1 MYKIKNYITLIIQIV
16 FLLSIFNPIYAKN
29 INKKYD
35 ADSFSNYFSG
45 ILSLQD
51 KNFENSYKYLKPLK
65 GLEDEHLFYATLYQ
79 QSLVN
84 LGRYDEAFSYAK
96 NLEKR
101 KIDDDKSNL
110 IIGVYY
116 LKDNNKK
123 LAKKYFKKFKE
134 KNENFFSTSLN
145 NWLLFTE
152 TDMRE
157 ALAANK
163 NTSKKFNLKEG
174 NQLEKIQEAFI
185 HCHFNST
192 ITEKV
197 FENIDSK
204 TNVDFSRYYFFYANY
219 LFNKNDKIKS
229 ENIIDHSLNL
239 YPEKIILSQFKKEI
253 NSKKKKE
260 FSNQFSCQSL
270 PNIVAETFY
279 IISNVLSSQ
288 GAYNLSNLYLNL
300 AIYLNPNFISYKAL
314 KAENLFDTKNYKKS
328 KIIYDEMYKK
338 DFAYGWHSSKRIA
351 AILEIQEKKE
361 ESFKFLSDSFKKNKD
376 HDIYEILDYAN
387 FLKNKKKYVDSIK
400 HYSQILNQIKSSH
413 VLFPSVSQGRG
424 EAYERLGKWKEA
436 EKDLLNSLNAS
447 PDQAYV
453 LNYLAYTWI
462 EKGIKLEQSLEM
474 LRKAN
479 ELKNNDGYII
489 DSLGWALFKL
499 KKYKEA
505 KDYLQLAVIKMPSDP
520 IINDHFGDSLWMNNQ
535 IIQARYYWN
544 YVLKLKKTDKK
555 LKDSIRKKL
564 TEGLD
569 IS

>member
-1 MYKIKNYITLIIQIV
+1 MYKIKNYITLIIQII

-79 QSLVN
+79 QSLIN

-116 LKDNNKK
+116 LKQNNKK

-145 NWLLFTE
+145 NWLLFSE
-152 TDMRE
+152 TDMRD
-157 ALAANK
+157 ALIVNK
-163 NTSKKFNLKEG
+163 QTSKKFNLKEG

-185 HCHFNST
+185 HCHFNSI
-192 ITEKV
+192 ITEQV

-204 TNVDFSRYYFFYANY
+204 TNIDFSRYYFFYANY
-219 LFNKNDKIKS
+219 LFNKNNKIKS
-229 ENIIDHSLNL
+229 ENIIDYSLNL

-253 NSKKKKE
+253 NSKRKKE

-270 PNIVAETFY
+270 PNIVAETLY
-279 IISNVLSSQ
+279 IISNVFSSQ

-300 AIYLNPNFISYKAL
+300 AIYLNPNFVSYKAL
-314 KAENLFDTKNYKKS
+314 KAENLFGTKNYKKS

-361 ESFKFLSDSFKKNKD
+361 ESYKFLSNSFKKKKNP
-376 HDIYEILDYAN
+376 DIYEILDFAN
-387 FLKNKKKYVDSIK
+387 YLKNKEEYKNSIEY
-400 HYSQILNQIKSSH
+400 YSKILKQIENSH
-413 VLFPSVSQGRG
+413 VLYPGVSQKRG
-424 EAYERLGKWKEA
+424 EAYERSGKWKEA
-436 EKDLLNSLNAS
+436 EKDLLNSLNVS

-462 EKGIKLEQSLEM
+462 EKGIKLKQSLEM

-479 ELKNNDGYII
+479 ELRKNDGYIV

-535 IIQARYYWN
+535 TIQARYYWN
-544 YVLKLKKTDKK
+544 YVLKLEKTDKK
-555 LKDSIRKKL
+555 LKESIRKKL